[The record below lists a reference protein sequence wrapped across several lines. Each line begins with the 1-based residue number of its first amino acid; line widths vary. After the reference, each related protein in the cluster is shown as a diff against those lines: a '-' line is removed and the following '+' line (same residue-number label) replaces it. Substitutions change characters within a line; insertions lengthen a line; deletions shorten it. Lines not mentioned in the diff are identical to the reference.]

1 MKLRKQIS
9 RRFVL
14 SICLLIGL
22 VFVCF
27 GEQDT
32 KCPQR
37 KQLSKVARCAQNA
50 AFIQFGVESSRVN
63 HSLFCT
69 PLRILLLLEV
79 SPKWWLVE
87 SHLSGWL
94 CLITPE
100 FWEGDGD
107 L

>member
-9 RRFVL
+9 RPFVE

-63 HSLFCT
+63 HSLFRT
-69 PLRILLLLEV
+69 PLRTLLLLEV